1 MLFYNQT
8 FIIRLCKRWQFVL
21 LIFLIIGSS
30 YTAFAQKQSIEIKN
44 GIADFTQYDFKA
56 NGTIALKGEWEFYW
70 QKYLRGVD
78 FSRHRPTAIV
88 SIPNSWNEYE
98 IEKGNKLGAGGYA
111 TYRLLVKIPPHYK
124 QNELLGIK
132 VGFIAT
138 NYALYVQNKLLN
150 SGKYLGKSA
159 SDTKGHYNPDVY
171 YFIPQR
177 DTVEIV
183 MHIAN
188 FADRL
193 GGLTQALVLG
203 KAEQVR
209 KEYERSLMIDF
220 FLMGVLIIMACYH
233 ISLYVFRQKNKA
245 TLWFALYCFDVA
257 IRILVTD
264 NYYLTDL
271 FPDIHFEVG
280 NKLSYLTFY
289 LGVPILIVF
298 FRSLYKEDFSLYVER
313 AYLILG
319 GVFSLVVLFT
329 QGFFYST
336 WLVYFQIAVLIL
348 ILYSLYFTIRI
359 VLKKREGSK
368 TFAFGIITILCAAT
382 NDILFSNLIINTAN
396 LISWGLL
403 VFIFSQ
409 TLILSKRF
417 SNAFNRVEEL
427 SEQLQKANAE
437 LEAKVE
443 ARTHEL
449 KEANEIQTQS
459 LEELRANLELINHQ
473 NREIKAQNFS
483 ITSSINY
490 AKTIQYNILSDFS
503 IIQLQFPNSF
513 LIFKPKDIV
522 SGDFYYFNQ
531 KGDKIFIAAVD
542 CTGHGVPG
550 AFMSLIGYKTLNE
563 IIEVHHIAEPAHI
576 LKSLDIGIREILRQS
591 EDSRNR
597 DGMDIAL
604 VVIEKEKRQVK
615 FAGAKTP
622 LVYMSGGQM
631 EVINGDKHSIGGGGE
646 NNSFNQ
652 YTISFSDQDQ
662 FSFYLFSDGYQDQF
676 GGEANKKL
684 MKRHFRELLF
694 QIKDLPMQEQGNL
707 LQEWHEAWKG
717 NLTQTDDILVMG
729 FRL

>member
-1 MLFYNQT
+1 MKFKNCVLNKY
-8 FIIRLCKRWQFVL
+8 CKRCQFLWL
-21 LIFLIIGSS
+21 LFLTIHSF
-30 YTAFAQKQSIEIKN
+30 TFAQRQSIEAKN
-44 GIADFTQYDFKA
+44 GILDLSKYNFEEK
-56 NGTIALKGEWEFYW
+56 GTVVLKGEWEFYW
-70 QKYLRGVD
+70 QKYLRGID
-78 FSRHRPTAIV
+78 FTLQTPSGLVNVPD
-88 SIPNSWNEYE
+88 SWNNYE
-98 IEKGNKLGAGGYA
+98 IEQGKKLQTQGYA
-111 TYRLLVKIPPHYK
+111 TYRLRIKVPSQYK

-150 SGKYLGKSA
+150 RARDLGKDA
-159 SDTKGHYNPDVY
+159 SNTKGYYNPDVY
-171 YFIPQR
+171 YFVPQR

-193 GGLTQALVLG
+193 SGLTQTLTLG
-203 KAEQVR
+203 KAEQIR
-209 KEYERSLMIDF
+209 KDYESSLMIDF
-220 FLMGVLIIMACYH
+220 FLLGILVIMGCYH
-233 ISLYVFRQKNKA
+233 VSLYIFRQKVKA
-245 TLWFALYCFDVA
+245 TIWFALYCFLIA

-289 LGVPILIVF
+289 LGVPLLAVF
-298 FRSLYKEDFSLYVER
+298 VHSLYKEDFSTYVVKF
-313 AYLILG
+313 YLLLG
-319 GVFSLVVLFT
+319 SIFSLVVLFT
-329 QGFFYST
+329 DGFFYST
-336 WLVYFQIAVLIL
+336 WLVYFQLAALLIIVYSIYFVVR
-348 ILYSLYFTIRI
+348 IL
-359 VLKKREGSK
+359 VKNRENSK
-368 TFAFGIITILCAAT
+368 TFALGLFTIFCTAT

-396 LISWGLL
+396 LMPWGLF

-427 SEQLQKANAE
+427 SEQLQKANAA
-437 LEAKVE
+437 LETKVE
-443 ARTHEL
+443 ARTQQL
-449 KEANEIQTQS
+449 KEANEELAQNF
-459 LEELRANLELINHQ
+459 EELKANLELINQQ
-473 NREIKAQNFS
+473 NKEIKAQHFS

-490 AKTIQYNILSDFS
+490 AKTIQQSVLPNFDNIQTHFSD
-503 IIQLQFPNSF
+503 SF

-531 KGDKIFIAAVD
+531 KGNKIFLAAAD

-550 AFMSLIGYKTLNE
+550 AFMSLIGYKTLNA
-563 IIEVHHIAEPAHI
+563 IIEVHQITEPAHI
-576 LKSLDIGIREILRQS
+576 LKSLDIGIRQVLRQG
-591 EDSRNR
+591 EDSKSR

-604 VVIEKEKRQVK
+604 VVIEKEQKQIK
-615 FAGAKTP
+615 FAGAKNP
-622 LVYMSGGQM
+622 LVYMLNGQM
-631 EVINGDKHSIGGGGE
+631 EVVSGDKYSIGGSE
-646 NNSFNQ
+646 NSSFNQ
-652 YTISFSDQDQ
+652 TTVHFSEKDN

-694 QIKDLPMQEQGNL
+694 QIKGLSMQEQGNL

-717 NLTQTDDILVMG
+717 NLAQTDDILVMG